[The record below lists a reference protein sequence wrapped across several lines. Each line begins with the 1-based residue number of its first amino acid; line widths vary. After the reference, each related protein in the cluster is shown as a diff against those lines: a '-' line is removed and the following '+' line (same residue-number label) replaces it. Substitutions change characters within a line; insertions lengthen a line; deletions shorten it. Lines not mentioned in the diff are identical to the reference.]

1 MIEALQKTNGNVSLA
16 AKLLNVPRSTFY
28 KRMQNISYKVDFCNL
43 LFFVGSCS
51 VGMCAYGEIIEQ
63 LEINF
68 RKGTYV
74 KYIEIGFGNRWFVR
88 TETENKDGTEFEE
101 RGIIKPIYF
110 ESLYVRIWFRKTC
123 FIFDTKEGF
132 KN

>member
-28 KRMQNISYKVDFCNL
+28 KRMQNISYKVDFAIYFSL
-43 LFFVGSCS
+43 WAHVLSE
-51 VGMCAYGEIIEQ
+51 CALTGEIIEQ